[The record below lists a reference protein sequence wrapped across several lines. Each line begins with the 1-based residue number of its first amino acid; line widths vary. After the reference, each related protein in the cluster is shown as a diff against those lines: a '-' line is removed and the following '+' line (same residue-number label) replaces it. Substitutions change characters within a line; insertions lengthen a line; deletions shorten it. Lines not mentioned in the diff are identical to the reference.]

1 MMYPFSFI
9 FSVPSTAYVVLTC
22 INLFIGINSSV
33 ATFIMELFNDDV
45 SVILTTRS
53 HAHTLTRAYR
63 VCADG
68 KVGDTHACMHIF
80 NATGGTL
87 PVKQQAQTFRLH
99 KNDIY
104 AEAIAADG

>member
-9 FSVPSTAYVVLTC
+9 FSVPSTAYVALTC

-33 ATFIMELFNDDV
+33 ATFIMELFDDDV
-45 SVILTTRS
+45 SVTLTTRS
-53 HAHTLTRAYR
+53 HAHTRIQSLCGRKSGRHT
-63 VCADG
+63 
-68 KVGDTHACMHIF
+68 CMHIF
-80 NATGGTL
+80 NATGDTL

>member
-33 ATFIMELFNDDV
+33 ATFIMELFDDDV
-45 SVILTTRS
+45 SVTLTTRS
-53 HAHTLTRAYR
+53 HR

-80 NATGGTL
+80 NATGDTL